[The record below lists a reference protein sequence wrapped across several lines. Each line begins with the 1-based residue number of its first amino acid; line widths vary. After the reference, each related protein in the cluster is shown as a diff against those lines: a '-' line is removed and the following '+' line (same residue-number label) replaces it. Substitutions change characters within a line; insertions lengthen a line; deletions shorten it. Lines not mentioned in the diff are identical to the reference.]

1 MPNPRPLVAVVEDSI
16 VVRSV
21 LAQHLADRGYEA
33 IEACDGEEALRLF
46 EERPPDVVLL
56 DVNMPGMSGYEVL
69 DEMKRTPALEKI
81 PVIILTV
88 RQSAE
93 DAIRGLELGAHDYLR
108 KPVQPVELAVRV
120 ASALRLKNAQDELLV
135 RNVELEHISRTDFL
149 TGLPNRR
156 HIDDELKRACSAS
169 RRHGRQ
175 LGLLVI
181 DIDHFKQVNDLAG
194 HAAGDAVLREVAW
207 RLRTALR
214 PEDTAGRWGGDEF
227 LVILP
232 DTGADG
238 IKAAAGRLADAMH
251 GRGVDIGSGRDL
263 PVQISIGGA
272 VYQGGDPTDLLR
284 DADRA
289 LYQAKQTPH
298 TDPELHP
305 TA

>member
-1 MPNPRPLVAVVEDSI
+1 MRSARPLVAVVEDSI

-21 LAQHLADRGYEA
+21 LAQHLADRGYEPM
-33 IEACDGEEALRLF
+33 EAFDGEEALRLF
-46 EERPPDVVLL
+46 EERQPDVVLL
-56 DVNMPGMSGYEVL
+56 DVNMPGLSGYEVL
-69 DEMKRTPALEKI
+69 DEMKRTPALAKI

-120 ASALRLKNAQDELLV
+120 ASALRLKAAQDELV
-135 RNVELEHISRTDFL
+135 DRNVELERISRTDFL

-156 HIDDELKRACSAS
+156 HTDDELKRACSAS

-175 LGLLVI
+175 LGLLII
-181 DIDHFKQVNDLAG
+181 DIDDFKQVNDLAG

-207 RLRTALR
+207 RLQSVLR

-238 IKAAAGRLADAMH
+238 IKAAARRLTEAMH
-251 GRGVDIGSGRDL
+251 GRPVDVGAGRDL
-263 PVQISIGGA
+263 PVQISVGGA
-272 VYQGGDPTDLLR
+272 LYTGGDPAELLR
-284 DADRA
+284 EADRA
-289 LYQAKQTPH
+289 LYEAKQVPRS
-298 TDPELHP
+298 DSELHH

>member
-1 MPNPRPLVAVVEDSI
+1 M
-16 VVRSV
+16 RSV
-21 LAQHLADRGYEA
+21 LAQHLADRGYDPL
-33 IEACDGEEALRLF
+33 EACDGEEALRLF

-56 DVNMPGMSGYEVL
+56 DVNMPGLSGYEVL
-69 DEMKRTPALEKI
+69 DEMKRTPALAKI

-120 ASALRLKNAQDELLV
+120 ASALRLKAAQDELV
-135 RNVELEHISRTDFL
+135 DRNVELEHISRTDFL

-156 HIDDELKRACSAS
+156 HTDDELKRACSAS

-175 LGLLVI
+175 LGLLII

-207 RLRTALR
+207 RLQSVLR

-238 IKAAAGRLADAMH
+238 IKAAARRLTEAIH
-251 GRGVDIGSGRDL
+251 GRAVDIGSNRDL
-263 PVQISIGGA
+263 PVRISVGGA
-272 VYQGGDPTDLLR
+272 VYTGGDAAELLR

-289 LYQAKQTPH
+289 LYEAKQVPR
-298 TDPELHP
+298 TDSELHP